1 MGTSDLFCFC
11 YLVRCRCLKK
21 EYDDNATIIP
31 RRNADTKASTEEDP
45 EDEEFESYFD
55 LEDFNDETIE
65 AMIDDVSSSIDT
77 LEDIMLN
84 IYHSYHR
91 LKEETDDR
99 INKLVIENENYCETI
114 TKLYQELATI
124 SNKEKEE

>member
-1 MGTSDLFCFC
+1 MDEDEVIKF
-11 YLVRCRCLKK
+11 
-21 EYDDNATIIP
+21 
-31 RRNADTKASTEEDP
+31 DP
-45 EDEEFESYFD
+45 EDEEFGSVFD
-55 LEDFNDETIE
+55 LDEFTDETIE
-65 AMIDDVSSSIDT
+65 VLIDNVSTSIDT

-91 LKEETDDR
+91 LKEETDEH
-99 INKLVIENENYCETI
+99 INNLVAENENYCETI

>member
-1 MGTSDLFCFC
+1 
-11 YLVRCRCLKK
+11 
-21 EYDDNATIIP
+21 
-31 RRNADTKASTEEDP
+31 
-45 EDEEFESYFD
+45 
-55 LEDFNDETIE
+55 
-65 AMIDDVSSSIDT
+65 
-77 LEDIMLN
+77 MLN

>member
-1 MGTSDLFCFC
+1 MDEDEVIKFDP
-11 YLVRCRCLKK
+11 
-21 EYDDNATIIP
+21 ED
-31 RRNADTKASTEEDP
+31 EEHP

-99 INKLVIENENYCETI
+99 INNLVAENENYCETI